1 MTDESVCVCVC
12 LRNKL
17 TSSLV
22 LRVSPLA
29 SLIWTHGME
38 SAWWGIGHMY
48 FTTFDLYLTW
58 TLSESNKKEWW
69 VTHEMKKIKIKHFN
83 FSCSIHPSQHSFIS
97 IFKVWIAPKQ
107 VNTLNFGGNLG
118 QPNMRKSSND
128 KKGLSSLHWRRHYT
142 DTERT
147 CTLTWRGPGLELTFS
162 LCGKSASLPPL
173 AACLS
178 IFC

>member
-1 MTDESVCVCVC
+1 MEWNLHDGALAICTSPP
-12 LRNKL
+12 L
-17 TSSLV
+17 TCIWLV
-22 LRVSPLA
+22 
-29 SLIWTHGME
+29 H
-38 SAWWGIGHMY
+38 
-48 FTTFDLYLTW
+48 YLKAI
-58 TLSESNKKEWW
+58 KKEWRA
-69 VTHEMKKIKIKHFN
+69 THEMKKINIKHFN

-97 IFKVWIAPKQ
+97 ILKVWIAPKQ

-118 QPNMRKSSND
+118 QPNIRKSSND
-128 KKGLSSLHWRRHYT
+128 KKGLSSIHWRRHYT

-147 CTLTWRGPGLELTFS
+147 CTLTWRGRGLELTFS